1 MEPECRAL
9 TSELIPAVRAYL
21 AQQMRRRYGMTQQ
34 EIAKK
39 LGIAQVAVSKYV
51 NLRYSTAVARATVD
65 ISKQIDEAGFVE
77 KIIKSKSPDEANHEI
92 ERFCERQV
100 NA

>member
-21 AQQMRRRYGMTQQ
+21 AQQMKRRYGMTQQ

-51 NLRYSTAVARATVD
+51 NLRYSTAVAKAAVG
-65 ISKQIDEAGFVE
+65 ISKQIDETRFVD
-77 KIIKSKSPDEANHEI
+77 KIIKSRSPDEANQEI